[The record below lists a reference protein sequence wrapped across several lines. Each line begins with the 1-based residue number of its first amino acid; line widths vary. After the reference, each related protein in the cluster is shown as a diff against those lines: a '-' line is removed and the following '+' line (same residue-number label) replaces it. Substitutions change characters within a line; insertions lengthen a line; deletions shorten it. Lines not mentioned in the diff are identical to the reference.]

1 MLQKGS
7 SIPVPRGAPTYYLK
21 CLVSNNKKKTTRHIQ
36 KQENVT
42 HTLEKKAGHRNCLS
56 ERPDIRF
63 IIKTLYSSHYDTF
76 TETKELTI
84 EVVNE
89 DMIIPNREYQ

>member
-36 KQENVT
+36 KQESVT
-42 HTLEKKAGHRNCLS
+42 HTLEKKQA
-56 ERPDIRF
+56 
-63 IIKTLYSSHYDTF
+63 
-76 TETKELTI
+76 TET
-84 EVVNE
+84 
-89 DMIIPNREYQ
+89 DCQRDQIPDLS